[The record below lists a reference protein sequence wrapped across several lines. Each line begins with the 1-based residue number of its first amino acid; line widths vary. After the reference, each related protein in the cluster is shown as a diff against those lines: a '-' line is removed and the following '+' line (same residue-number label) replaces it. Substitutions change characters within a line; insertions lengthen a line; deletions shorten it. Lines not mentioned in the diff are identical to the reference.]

1 MSDNLFDR
9 LFELFQTSDIVN
21 WGLSEEIVK
30 SVAGERQPIEPQLAE
45 EYQELALA
53 AHLQLASSGS
63 LDAGGGVI
71 PDPID
76 AAGWA
81 LANHRSFAYLMEP
94 LATAMSGGSASGND
108 PLAAMM
114 GPLGPALS
122 GMQAGSMVGFMSHR
136 VLGQFD
142 TWLPALDQEKA
153 YLVVPN
159 VESFA
164 SEHSLDPR
172 QVRLW
177 ATMHEL
183 LRHATLRRESVRPRL
198 VRDVADLVSGIDLD
212 PSRLMEKLGELRD
225 PAGLEAV
232 LGDSEG
238 LAGLLGGE
246 RDEAS
251 AAGLEA
257 TAAFIAGHGDYVVE
271 RAAGSM
277 LPELGAITAAYEA
290 RRTEPQEQ
298 ADQMQQFVGLDVDRA
313 RAGDG
318 TAFCT
323 EVTRRWGDEA
333 LARVWDAPGNFPDA
347 SELTDP
353 IGWAARVLLD

>member
-1 MSDNLFDR
+1 
-9 LFELFQTSDIVN
+9 
-21 WGLSEEIVK
+21 
-30 SVAGERQPIEPQLAE
+30 
-45 EYQELALA
+45 
-53 AHLQLASSGS
+53 
-63 LDAGGGVI
+63 
-71 PDPID
+71 
-76 AAGWA
+76 
-81 LANHRSFAYLMEP
+81 
-94 LATAMSGGSASGND
+94 MSGGASEGD

-122 GMQAGSMVGFMSHR
+122 GMQAGSMVGFMSHH

-153 YLVVPN
+153 YLVIPN

-164 SEHSLDPR
+164 ADHSLDPR

-177 ATMHEL
+177 ATMQEL
-183 LRHATLRRESVRPRL
+183 VRHATLRRESVRSRL
-198 VRDVADLVSGIDLD
+198 DKDVADLVAGIDLD

-225 PAGLEAV
+225 PAGIEGLLA
-232 LGDSEG
+232 DSDG

-246 RDEAS
+246 RDAES

-257 TAAFIAGHGDYVVE
+257 TAAFIAGHGDHVVE

-277 LPELGAITAAYEA
+277 LPELGAITSAYET

-298 ADQMQQFVGLDVDRA
+298 ADQMQQFVGLDLDRA
-313 RAGDG
+313 RAADG
-318 TAFCT
+318 AAFCV
-323 EVTRRWGDEA
+323 EVTRRWGAEA
-333 LARVWDAPGNFPDA
+333 LDRVWDGPDHLPDA
-347 SELTDP
+347 NELTDP